1 MKDIFNDMPFN
12 YLTDY
17 PNGGRHGHHDDFLSK
32 DEHEGLRLLLAGAKA
47 AFAEEDNDLAPD
59 PQIHRNLR
67 AMVAARKKS
76 VSRSLIPPI
85 NITRLLNFRIPAYQV
100 GFAMILVLVVSLF
113 IGHNS
118 GLNGNKNTVI
128 VYKTDT
134 VYEKMQKKAGATSI
148 SKDSQAEILAPS
160 YSGGLFADSIDING
174 IESNTNSTQNHDL
187 PADIKASPGT
197 IKSLPDGRKIQ
208 SPAIIDTPNKG
219 SSLIEDTS
227 KWNRQMRG

>member
-1 MKDIFNDMPFN
+1 MKDIFDDMPFN
-12 YLTDY
+12 YLTDH
-17 PNGGRHGHHDDFLSK
+17 PSGGRNDHHDDFLSK
-32 DEHEGLRLLLAGAKA
+32 DEHEELRLLLAGAKA
-47 AFAEEDNDLAPD
+47 AFAEEDNDLTPD
-59 PQIHRNLR
+59 PQIHKNLR
-67 AMVAARKKS
+67 AMVAARKKPANW
-76 VSRSLIPPI
+76 RLIPPI
-85 NITRLLNFRIPAYQV
+85 NISRLLNFQVPAYQV

-113 IGHNS
+113 ISHNTGMNS
-118 GLNGNKNTVI
+118 NMNTVV

-174 IESNTNSTQNHDL
+174 IENNNNSPQNHDL
-187 PADIKASPGT
+187 PSGVKSAPGT
-197 IKSLPDGRKIQ
+197 IKSMPDGRKIQ

-227 KWNRQMRG
+227 KWSRQMRG

>member
-1 MKDIFNDMPFN
+1 MKDIFDDMPFN
-12 YLTDY
+12 HLTNFSD
-17 PNGGRHGHHDDFLSK
+17 GARHEQHDDFLSK
-32 DEHEGLRLLLAGAKA
+32 NEHEELRLLLVGAKA
-47 AFAEEDNDLAPD
+47 AFAEEDHDLTPD

-67 AMVAARKKS
+67 AMVAAKKKS
-76 VSRSLIPPI
+76 VNQSLIPPI
-85 NITRLLNFRIPAYQV
+85 NIARILNFQVPAYQV

-113 IGHNS
+113 ISHNT
-118 GLNGNKNTVI
+118 GTNGNTNTVV

-174 IESNTNSTQNHDL
+174 IEGNNNSTQNHNL
-187 PADIKASPGT
+187 PAGVNTAPGT

>member
-1 MKDIFNDMPFN
+1 MKDIFDDMPFN

-17 PNGGRHGHHDDFLSK
+17 PNGGRHDQHDDYLSK
-32 DEHEGLRLLLAGAKA
+32 DEHEELRLLLAGAKA
-47 AFAEEDNDLAPD
+47 AFAEEDHDLTPD
-59 PQIHRNLR
+59 PQIHKNLR

-76 VSRSLIPPI
+76 MNRNLIPPI
-85 NITRLLNFRIPAYQV
+85 NISRLLNFQVPAYQV

-113 IGHNS
+113 ISHNT
-118 GLNGNKNTVI
+118 GINGNKNTVV

-134 VYEKMQKKAGATSI
+134 VFEKMQKKAGTTAI

-174 IESNTNSTQNHDL
+174 IEDNNNSTQNHDL
-187 PADIKASPGT
+187 PPGVETSPGSV
-197 IKSLPDGRKIQ
+197 KSLPDGRKIQ